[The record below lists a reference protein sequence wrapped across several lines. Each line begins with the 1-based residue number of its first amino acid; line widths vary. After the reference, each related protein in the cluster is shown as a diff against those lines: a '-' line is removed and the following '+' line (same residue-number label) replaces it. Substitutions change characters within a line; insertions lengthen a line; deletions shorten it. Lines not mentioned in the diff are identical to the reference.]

1 MSHLRQG
8 SGAQADVAV
17 IGGGHN
23 GLIAAYY
30 LARAGLKAVVFERRD
45 DIGGGAVTSEIH
57 PGFHCPVL
65 SHEALLQEEI
75 ARDMSLERHGLALL
89 APGARV
95 CSLSAG
101 SAPLVIYDDPAL
113 SAASIRRVSARDAA
127 AYPSFRAAIESVA
140 SVLGSAFDAA
150 APDIDHPGARDLWN
164 LLQTGRRFR
173 GLGKRDGYRLLRWLP
188 MPVGDLA
195 HEWFETD
202 LLRATIAAPGLS
214 GTMLGPRSAGSALVL
229 LLREAHRLRAGGMS
243 RQVRGGPGALSRS
256 LAAAARAAGVEIRT
270 GARVE
275 RIVVRDGRAAGV
287 RVEGRAIPAQRVLSA
302 VDPKT
307 TFLGL
312 LEPFE
317 LAPDFAAKM
326 RNYRASGTVA
336 KVNLALS
343 SLPAFGA
350 DPAALSGRVHIG
362 PELDYMERAF
372 DHAKY
377 GEFSNDPWLDITIP
391 SILDPDLAPSGAH
404 VMSVYVHYAPYRLRG
419 SEWMAA
425 RDALLAATMRVL
437 ERHAPGIAGQLV
449 AAQVITPQELESDYG
464 FAGGHIFHGELA
476 LDQLFTMRPLL
487 GFARYV
493 SPIDGLFLCGAGTHP
508 GGFLT
513 GTSGRLAARAV
524 LAMRQI

>member
-1 MSHLRQG
+1 MTQLRQG
-8 SGAQADVAV
+8 FGAQADVAI

-45 DIGGGAVTSEIH
+45 DVGGGAVTSEIH
-57 PGFHCPVL
+57 PGFRCPVL
-65 SHEALLQEEI
+65 THEGLLHEEV
-75 ARDMSLERHGLALL
+75 ARDMNLERHGLALL
-89 APGARV
+89 SPAARV

-101 SAPLVIYDDPAL
+101 SAPLVIYDDPAH
-113 SAASIRRVSARDAA
+113 SAANIRRVSVRDAT
-127 AYPSFRAAIESVA
+127 AYPSFLMAVESVA
-140 SVLGSAFDAA
+140 SVLGSTFEAA
-150 APDIDHPGARDLWN
+150 PPDIDHPGPRDLWN
-164 LLQTGRRFR
+164 LLQTGQRFR

-195 HEWFETD
+195 HEWFETE

-229 LLREAHRLRAGGMS
+229 LLRHAHRLRAGGTA
-243 RQVRGGPGALSRS
+243 RQVRGGPGALTHA
-256 LAAAARAAGVEIRT
+256 LGAAARAAGAEIRT

-275 RIVVRDGRAAGV
+275 RIVVHEGRATGV
-287 RVEGRAIPAQRVLSA
+287 RVDGRTIPAQRVLSA
-302 VDPKT
+302 VDPRT

-312 LEPFE
+312 MEPFD
-317 LAPDFAAKM
+317 LAPDFAAKV

-343 SLPAFGA
+343 SLPSFGVDA
-350 DPAALSGRVHIG
+350 AALSGRVHIG

-377 GEFSNDPWLDITIP
+377 GEFSDDPWLDITIP
-391 SILDPDLAPSGAH
+391 SILDPDLAPAGAH

-419 SEWMAA
+419 RDWTTA

-437 ERHAPGIAGQLV
+437 ERHAPGLAAHV
-449 AAQVITPQELESDYG
+449 VDAQVITPQELESDYG

-487 GFARYV
+487 GFARYG

>member
-1 MSHLRQG
+1 MSRLRQG
-8 SGAQADVAV
+8 FGTQADVAIV
-17 IGGGHN
+17 GGGHN

-30 LARAGLKAVVFERRD
+30 LAKAGLKAVVFERRD
-45 DIGGGAVTSEIH
+45 EVGGGAVTSEIH
-57 PGFHCPVL
+57 PGFRCPML

-75 ARDMSLERHGLALL
+75 AVDMNLERHGLALL
-89 APGARV
+89 TPEARV
-95 CSLSAG
+95 CSLSTG
-101 SAPLVIYDDPAL
+101 GAPLVIYDDVAR
-113 SAASIRRVSARDAA
+113 SAESIRAVSARDAA
-127 AYPSFRAAIESVA
+127 AYPSYRAAIESIA
-140 SVLGSAFDAA
+140 SVLGSVFEAP

-164 LLQTGRRFR
+164 LLQAGRRFR
-173 GLGKRDGYRLLRWLP
+173 ALGKRDGYRLLRWLP
-188 MPVGDLA
+188 MPVSDLT

-229 LLREAHRLRAGGMS
+229 LLREAHRLRAGRMA
-243 RQVRGGPGALSRS
+243 RQVRGGPGALSRA
-256 LAAAARAAGVEIRT
+256 LAAAARAAGVEIQT

-275 RIVVRDGRAAGV
+275 RIVVHDGHAAGIRVDGRT
-287 RVEGRAIPAQRVLSA
+287 IDAQRVLSA

-312 LEPFE
+312 LEPFD
-317 LAPDFAAKM
+317 LTPDFASKV

-336 KVNLALS
+336 KVNFALS
-343 SLPAFGA
+343 ALPAFGA
-350 DPAALSGRVHIG
+350 DAASLEGRVHVG
-362 PELDYMERAF
+362 PELDYIERAF

-404 VMSVYVHYAPYRLRG
+404 VMSAYVHYAPYRLREG
-419 SEWMAA
+419 EWMAA
-425 RDALLAATMRVL
+425 RDGLLTATMRVL
-437 ERHAPGIAGQLV
+437 ERHAPGISRQVV

-487 GFARYV
+487 GFARYS

-513 GTSGRLAARAV
+513 GTSGRLAARAM
-524 LAMRQI
+524 LATRQI